1 MNADDDE
8 TPLPRDT
15 AILVAAPME
24 DPLGPPERRP
34 ALAAM
39 MRELASACGL
49 VAPERTINRTDRVS
63 WSTPRGAHP
72 CYELSLTT
80 YRMATG
86 SAMSVDVR
94 LLRGPDEPTRRSM
107 RGEAVMREL
116 GLRLVLR
123 TRVPSTDDLRDH
135 VPRDVLVMLAAFAR
149 AAAAALDGTAPL
161 LTTTEWEDA
170 SGYPDNP
177 ADAGNPVTPSGGL
190 ALVRDAGTGGGFDTA
205 GPVERS
211 GPAAEPLDRT
221 VRSLRNDRTLAFRSF
236 ATTAHDTHSCLRAIR
251 SGRARVTWAPAV
263 RKTLTS
269 DGSRSEK
276 FWPRRA
282 IATAAA

>member
-170 SGYPDNP
+170 SGAIVGD
-177 ADAGNPVTPSGGL
+177 AWFRHLTDAGRSAELSRITNAPAHPLERHTASAVTGSGPTDFPPPPMPP
-190 ALVRDAGTGGGFDTA
+190 AMEMHVGFDGEIRLEA
-205 GPVERS
+205 
-211 GPAAEPLDRT
+211 LH
-221 VRSLRNDRTLAFRSF
+221 RNVMARGAPNPM
-236 ATTAHDTHSCLRAIR
+236 AVLRATAMMEQIALR
-251 SGRARVTWAPAV
+251 GKGR
-263 RKTLTS
+263 
-269 DGSRSEK
+269 
-276 FWPRRA
+276 
-282 IATAAA
+282 